1 VTEKCAFFCD
11 GASTASRFTE
21 DDDIAALL
29 WAMRSGDRD
38 AAAAFITRYGPRL
51 RRRVRG
57 KLSRAMRRVLDSQD
71 ILSTVGR
78 RLDGYVRTGSL
89 AAQSVGE
96 LWSLVLTMAEHA
108 VVDRAL
114 EVQRQWRA
122 TREMPL
128 ERTSGHDRTA
138 ASPLPLDRAMETVT
152 DEKNRQILSL
162 WLDGSSHGLIA
173 ARLGLSHAAVRQ
185 RWHRMVSDLRR
196 RFAGSV
202 RLRR

>member
-1 VTEKCAFFCD
+1 
-11 GASTASRFTE
+11 
-21 DDDIAALL
+21 
-29 WAMRSGDRD
+29 
-38 AAAAFITRYGPRL
+38 
-51 RRRVRG
+51 
-57 KLSRAMRRVLDSQD
+57 
-71 ILSTVGR
+71 
-78 RLDGYVRTGSL
+78 
-89 AAQSVGE
+89 
-96 LWSLVLTMAEHA
+96 
-108 VVDRAL
+108 
-114 EVQRQWRA
+114 
-122 TREMPL
+122 MPL